1 MPSSFPVQGRFLDL
15 MRQKGAIKA
24 FNKFSTGGYGGPT
37 FSSKAATTYAMHFR
51 YERRAVWGKD
61 GLLFVNMPVAYLA
74 TTATIDNRSRLVF
87 SGTTYRIE
95 SVRLVFDDSGVHH
108 VKLDL
113 VGG

>member
-1 MPSSFPVQGRFLDL
+1 MPGFPLPGRFLDL
-15 MRQKGAIKA
+15 MTQRGVIKA

-37 FSSKAATTYAMHFR
+37 FSTLAGTTYLMHFR
-51 YERRAVWGKD
+51 YERRAQWERDK
-61 GLLFVNMPVAYLA
+61 LLFVNMPTAYLA

-95 SVRLVFDDSGVHH
+95 SVRQVFDDSGVHH